1 MRNGFDFLFF
11 LDRIYPASLNK
22 PFGQEALDRL
32 RYAEARRI
40 DGIFFACGE
49 RPFGRRPLDPND
61 PVDPV
66 QLLFKNKNPFLLSE
80 KNVPRAYC

>member
-1 MRNGFDFLFF
+1 MDSIFIL
-11 LDRIYPASLNK
+11 LDRIYPASLNR

-32 RYAEARRI
+32 SYAEARRI

-49 RPFGRRPLDPND
+49 RPFGRRPLYPDD

-66 QLLFKNKNPFLLSE
+66 QLLFKDKNPFLKYSITGF
-80 KNVPRAYC
+80 KGD